1 MNREIIFKPHR
12 SFHIKRNLIALFMT
26 GIIFGGTILFAYID
40 NELEINQIFWYV
52 SAAIFP
58 IILIS
63 WIIYNFLYIR
73 RIFYEIGNDEI
84 IIRRGILQKKV
95 EIVPFLAITNVSI
108 FRDPIDRIF
117 QLGSIRVETA
127 GFSGEK
133 SPELKIQGIVNF
145 IVIYNSLMINL
156 KRIARINTLNQLD
169 KISDQE
175 KNLSIIEIRKTI
187 LHEFIEIKEL
197 LRKR

>member
-1 MNREIIFKPHR
+1 
-12 SFHIKRNLIALFMT
+12 MT